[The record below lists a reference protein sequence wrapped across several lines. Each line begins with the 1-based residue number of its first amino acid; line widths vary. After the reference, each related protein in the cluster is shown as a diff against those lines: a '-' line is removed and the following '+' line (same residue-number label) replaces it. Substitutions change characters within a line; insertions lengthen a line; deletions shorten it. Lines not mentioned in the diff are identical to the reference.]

1 MADFGLDWDTEDY
14 FGDDDIEN
22 SEDTPETIK
31 YSDPSNIDHLNIIES
46 SDGNNKNSPH
56 YSSHT
61 QNSELHQSD
70 SKTNINITLDS
81 QATPEPPINV
91 IEKSQFSISTPFA
104 TNPNVQ
110 DLNEP
115 MVQDHS
121 KHLIVKEAMS
131 QNLLPVLSFFYQNY
145 GKVNSEKYLFPNHPL
160 DSKIQN
166 IDSKSSPIK
175 SENLKI
181 FNDNSTVYDISEKQN
196 DTKDKKKASNSQ
208 EEKKSACNIEFK
220 APTLDEFQC
229 WVHRLLLSPHTSI
242 ARETQLAVVHVGREL
257 TFDNFHTNVV
267 HGIILSLEKNSTYD
281 EILKLNTRNEEMI
294 VKPRGSLP
302 LNDYEPKSGLEVS
315 NDLSSVVEDDSSAT
329 TSNIF
334 GQKVANLFG
343 IINKSS
349 DKDENNKI
357 DVNPLLNFRLDS
369 NLTNKDYPYS
379 KKYIPHSESDKN
391 ENFLNTSNTIQR
403 NVGLFDFS
411 NDNANDSNSVNK
423 KLIMLNL
430 IFLIVE
436 EYGSGLRPAVFI
448 PVIERSCSDK
458 SFEVRRDSAMVIGS
472 LCKAVSTELGLEIL
486 FPAFVNLTNDGVW
499 QVRKSAAIYS
509 LPGLASVLS
518 SRVESVNALESL
530 FEKELS
536 SARSSSWQFLPNRWN
551 SYLDFNDKK
560 QKSTS
565 PSATLNSDSSPDIIS
580 GLSDK
585 FASRIRGPSGWFSSK
600 KLPLPAPSK
609 TAALTPSF
617 TTKKASSAESTDL
630 ARKNLKLSISPQ
642 NSINPS
648 SHVSDRQWLQI
659 IDKLA
664 SYKEP
669 SKHVRVSVFEIIGK
683 LFIAFA
689 NEPKLIEYLIELIS
703 AKVSKA
709 SNKWSGGRRSNV
721 SAILAETDTGDY
733 DDIYGDSID
742 LGGFSIPSKFSSKT
756 NISGSGLS
764 IFQGSSGSSQGIGHR
779 SNSLWDSSDSDV
791 KNSDIT
797 SKDALYHIAF
807 NFPAILQAVG
817 PCMWDKLRDTY
828 IFLTKLDQF
837 DIRYTLA
844 SSLHEI
850 AKILSRGQLASVE
863 LTRALQTSL
872 SKSNDSSLFL
882 PDNLNNFKFN
892 LNLASK
898 VSKTRSD
905 SHTLVSNLSSEIPNY
920 SSDLEQTLCFFLLEG
935 DEIKLR
941 VLKKLSESM
950 SMFPESSRNR
960 CLPMILQVF
969 KHDSKQWRTREIMAS
984 QVTELCNLFP
994 PSISVSQLLPIAVEW
1009 ANDPVAGVRASIAP
1023 AFSILF
1029 EKTKDDPDLQVIFF
1043 QKVIDF
1049 SHSKT
1054 FRGRVFFIQICSS
1067 LLAKSDENSSTDSV
1081 DFDQFFLP
1089 SLASLANDRVPNV
1102 RIALSRL
1109 VRKMLENKIR
1119 RLSVSSAIADTISFS
1134 SSRSSNTFSNKSSAS
1149 DMIYGKDIKDI
1160 SIPEVNLSNSS
1171 SHPIEAKGALSSIN
1185 TETAQN
1191 ISSFTSD
1198 LVSISD
1204 VGKEI
1209 PNANIF
1215 SERITKALRKT
1226 NSLPSLLLSESS
1238 DLTLSNFDSSCNNQ
1252 PRRNSFTYN
1261 TNIETEINFMNE
1273 FETSKKLQVKKS
1285 LRSLE
1290 GKKEET
1296 LIKFDKETIK
1306 THRKPESL
1314 DPVCLFPKVN
1324 EQLSPVESEDINTL
1338 KVQLTPNTSKGSFIN
1353 NGALGL
1359 SQHNSKKPNH
1369 ISFGLQPE
1377 LKFNKKMG
1385 INNSSTMRSHL
1396 LISMIQTLSQ
1406 DKDTDVQE
1414 QLKDIPCFGFS
1425 SLNYDDNSISSNNNN
1440 FNNDPIISNANRLL
1454 ESSFQT
1460 PGIGDID
1467 FSSLNTR
1474 SFDKGLENNIDF
1486 NLPTS
1491 DESSKNFPQ
1500 GSPNDLTSS
1509 TQISNLVELISKLP
1523 EKNGFVDLISDNS
1536 KLSSDSTLLRPSSK
1550 ISHRRSSSGHLSIED
1565 LPIEISINLN
1575 KTPLTPNEKNSL
1587 PETLLIPSQKL
1598 SIEKPLPKTPLE
1610 TIDSSPAIIIPN
1622 LPVPPKP
1629 AVTNAIFY
1637 SDSLQFNYNK

>member
-1 MADFGLDWDTEDY
+1 MADFGLDWDTENY

-22 SEDTPETIK
+22 SEDNLESTI
-31 YSDPSNIDHLNIIES
+31 SNDLTNIDHQNIIES
-46 SDGNNKNSPH
+46 GDGNNRNSPH
-56 YSSHT
+56 YSSNT
-61 QNSELHQSD
+61 QKNEVHQSD
-70 SKTNINITLDS
+70 SKTIINKIFDT
-81 QATPEPPINV
+81 QATIEPPNSAM
-91 IEKSQFSISTPFA
+91 EKSQFSATTPFA
-104 TNPNVQ
+104 TSSNVQ

-166 IDSKSSPIK
+166 LDSKSSPIK

-181 FNDNSTVYDISEKQN
+181 FNDNSTIYDLDEKQN
-196 DTKDKKKASNSQ
+196 DNKDKKKVSSSK
-208 EEKKSACNIEFK
+208 EERKSTCNIEFK

-267 HGIILSLEKNSTYD
+267 HGIVLSLEKNSTYD

-294 VKPRGSLP
+294 LKPRRSLP
-302 LNDYEPKSGLEVS
+302 FDDNEYKPGLDVAND
-315 NDLSSVVEDDSSAT
+315 SSSAVEGDSSAT

-357 DVNPLLNFRLDS
+357 DINPLPNFGLDT
-369 NLTNKDYPYS
+369 NLTNKDSPYS
-379 KKYIPHSESDKN
+379 KNYIPQSESDRI
-391 ENFLNTSNTIQR
+391 EDFINTSSSIQR
-403 NVGLFDFS
+403 NIGLFDFS
-411 NDNANDSNSVNK
+411 DENANDSNSIHK

-430 IFLIVE
+430 ILLIVE

-472 LCKAVSTELGLEIL
+472 LCKAVSTELSLEIL
-486 FPAFVNLTNDGVW
+486 FPAFVNLTNDSVW

-518 SRVESVNALESL
+518 SRLESVNALESL
-530 FEKELS
+530 FVKELT

-560 QKSTS
+560 QKLSNS
-565 PSATLNSDSSPDIIS
+565 SATLNSDSSPDLIS

-585 FASRIRGPSGWFSSK
+585 FASKIRGPSGWFSSK
-600 KLPLPAPSK
+600 KHPLPTPSK
-609 TAALTPSF
+609 TPALTPSF

-642 NSINPS
+642 NSISPS

-664 SYKEP
+664 SNKEP
-669 SKHVRVSVFEIIGK
+669 SKYVRVSVFESIGK

-689 NEPKLIEYLIELIS
+689 NEPKLIEYLIDLIS
-703 AKVSKA
+703 SKVSKA

-721 SAILAETDTGDY
+721 SAIIAETDSCEY
-733 DDIYGDSID
+733 DEIYGDSID
-742 LGGFSIPSKFSSKT
+742 LGGFSIPSKFSSRT
-756 NISGSGLS
+756 NSSGSGLS
-764 IFQGSSGSSQGIGHR
+764 IFQGSSISSQGIGPR
-779 SNSLWDSSDSDV
+779 SNSIWDISVSDI

-850 AKILSRGQLASVE
+850 AKILSRGQLVSVE
-863 LTRALQTSL
+863 LTKALQMSL
-872 SKSNDSSLFL
+872 SKSNNSSRFL
-882 PDNLNNFKFN
+882 PDNFSNFKLN

-905 SHTLVSNLSSEIPNY
+905 SHTLVSNLSSETPNY

-941 VLKKLSESM
+941 VLKKLSDSM

-984 QVTELCNLFP
+984 QVSELCNLFP
-994 PSISVSQLLPIAVEW
+994 PSVSVSQLLPIAVEW

-1067 LLAKSDENSSTDSV
+1067 LLAKNDENSSTDAV

-1134 SSRSSNTFSNKSSAS
+1134 SSRSSNTFSNKFSAS
-1149 DMIYGKDIKDI
+1149 DIVYGKEIKDT
-1160 SIPEVNLSNSS
+1160 SMSEVNLSSSS
-1171 SHPIEAKGALSSIN
+1171 SHPAEA
-1185 TETAQN
+1185 E
-1191 ISSFTSD
+1191 
-1198 LVSISD
+1198 
-1204 VGKEI
+1204 
-1209 PNANIF
+1209 
-1215 SERITKALRKT
+1215 ERIFKTIRKT
-1226 NSLPSLLLSESS
+1226 NSLPSLLLSINSNV
-1238 DLTLSNFDSSCNNQ
+1238 TRSNFDSSCRNQ
-1252 PRRNSFTYN
+1252 PRRHSIPYRRDL
-1261 TNIETEINFMNE
+1261 ETEINFIDISE
-1273 FETSKKLQVKKS
+1273 ISKKLQVKKS

-1296 LIKFDKETIK
+1296 LSKFDKEPKEIHT
-1306 THRKPESL
+1306 KPESL
-1314 DPVCLFPKVN
+1314 GPVYSFPKAN
-1324 EQLSPVESEDINTL
+1324 DQLSPVETEDINTSKNRL
-1338 KVQLTPNTSKGSFIN
+1338 NTNTSNASFKN
-1353 NGALGL
+1353 NGSLGL

-1385 INNSSTMRSHL
+1385 INNSSTMRTHL

-1406 DKDTDVQE
+1406 DKDSDVQE

-1425 SLNYDDNSISSNNNN
+1425 SLNNDDISISSNVI
-1440 FNNDPIISNANRLL
+1440 FNNESNVSSANRLL

-1467 FSSLNTR
+1467 FSSLKIR
-1474 SFDKGLENNIDF
+1474 SFDKADSDLENNIDF
-1486 NLPTS
+1486 NLPIC

-1500 GSPNDLTSS
+1500 GGPNDLKSS
-1509 TQISNLVELISKLP
+1509 AQISNLVELISKLP
-1523 EKNGFVDLISDNS
+1523 EKTGFDDLISDKP

-1565 LPIEISINLN
+1565 LPVEISINLN
-1575 KTPLTPNEKNSL
+1575 KNPITPNEKNTL
-1587 PETLLIPSQKL
+1587 PENLLIPAQKL
-1598 SIEKPLPKTPLE
+1598 SFEKPLPKTPPE
-1610 TIDSSPAIIIPN
+1610 IVDSSPAIIIPN

-1629 AVTNAIFY
+1629 AITNAIFY